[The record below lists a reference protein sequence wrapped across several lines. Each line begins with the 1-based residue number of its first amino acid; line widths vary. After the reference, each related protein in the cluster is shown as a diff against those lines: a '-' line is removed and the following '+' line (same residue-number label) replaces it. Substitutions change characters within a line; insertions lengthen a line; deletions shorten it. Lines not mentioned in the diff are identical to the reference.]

1 METTLNL
8 QNDCAK
14 TDMECENLSKNQ
26 SFHVEEFHIK
36 NTISNETIY
45 GKIYIPNGTS
55 KSWPTI
61 IISHGYNGCCDS
73 FLPECEYFASHGYV
87 AIAFDFCGGSTRSQS
102 SMSTICM
109 SLFTEKSDLLSVLSY
124 AKELNYVDN
133 SKIFLLGGS
142 QGGFVTALT
151 AEEIEEQI
159 CGMILY
165 YPAFCIPDNWRDNL
179 SELKQLPK
187 IINFWDMPIG
197 EPYFKCALSLNTFEE
212 IGKFSKNVLII
223 HGDLDTVVPLSYS
236 QKAVEL
242 YPNAKLFVLENEE
255 HGFSEKGTNFSK
267 RITLNF
273 MNDIIN
279 NL

>member
-8 QNDCAK
+8 QNDCTK

-87 AIAFDFCGGSTRSQS
+87 AIAFDFCGGSTKSKS
-102 SMSTICM
+102 SMETTNM
-109 SLFTEKSDLLSVLSY
+109 SLFTEKSDLMSVLAY
-124 AKELNYVDN
+124 AKKLDLVDN